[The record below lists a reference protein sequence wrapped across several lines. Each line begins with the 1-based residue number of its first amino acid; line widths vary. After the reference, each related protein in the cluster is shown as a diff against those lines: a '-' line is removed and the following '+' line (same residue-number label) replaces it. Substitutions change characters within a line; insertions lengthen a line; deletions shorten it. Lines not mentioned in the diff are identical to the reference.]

1 MTYIF
6 CDTMV
11 FLHYRLFS
19 EIDFK
24 SLVQSDS
31 VTLIIP
37 VQVSNEIDWHKNT
50 NQVKRLRERAGK
62 VSAKIASLIDRMDVE
77 SLSTKIRDGYFFAF
91 LMHKNIDLSKY
102 GLDSQNNDHKIIAAI
117 INFQIEH
124 PDDKIFFFTHDNA
137 ATITARVHNIS
148 TRKLPDELKLKDD
161 LSEDERQIK
170 KLEAEIA
177 KYKNAIPNLAL
188 INKISGNNIF
198 TYSSENFLCF
208 KLPEMIKAF
217 EVVCQEYPP
226 YEEKKAPQ
234 SQTENQS
241 LPKLLR
247 QKNAFDIYLSRNH
260 ILGRDNLEAENDD
273 IRRYMRDRN
282 VFLSNYKKY
291 LNEIDIFRKKII
303 IPVEMQIIN
312 TGTVPAESVDLHVHF
327 PDGFQMFSDGEL
339 PQIPKPPS
347 EPLLPRNAQELL
359 AEKLRIPSFNIP
371 DLSRISRNI
380 PTVSSPN
387 FTLKKTHSY
396 EFDES
401 FVLIKHGEHIKTNTE
416 KLYIVFDSIDRI
428 KNFSAEY
435 IISGS
440 NIPVAVSSTL
450 NFNFNIK

>member
-1 MTYIF
+1 
-6 CDTMV
+6 
-11 FLHYRLFS
+11 
-19 EIDFK
+19 
-24 SLVQSDS
+24 
-31 VTLIIP
+31 
-37 VQVSNEIDWHKNT
+37 
-50 NQVKRLRERAGK
+50 
-62 VSAKIASLIDRMDVE
+62 
-77 SLSTKIRDGYFFAF
+77 
-91 LMHKNIDLSKY
+91 
-102 GLDSQNNDHKIIAAI
+102 
-117 INFQIEH
+117 
-124 PDDKIFFFTHDNA
+124 
-137 ATITARVHNIS
+137 
-148 TRKLPDELKLKDD
+148 
-161 LSEDERQIK
+161 
-170 KLEAEIA
+170 
-177 KYKNAIPNLAL
+177 
-188 INKISGNNIF
+188 
-198 TYSSENFLCF
+198 
-208 KLPEMIKAF
+208 
-217 EVVCQEYPP
+217 
-226 YEEKKAPQ
+226 
-234 SQTENQS
+234 
-241 LPKLLR
+241 
-247 QKNAFDIYLSRNH
+247 
-260 ILGRDNLEAENDD
+260 LEAENDD

-440 NIPVAVSSTL
+440 NIPVAVSGTL